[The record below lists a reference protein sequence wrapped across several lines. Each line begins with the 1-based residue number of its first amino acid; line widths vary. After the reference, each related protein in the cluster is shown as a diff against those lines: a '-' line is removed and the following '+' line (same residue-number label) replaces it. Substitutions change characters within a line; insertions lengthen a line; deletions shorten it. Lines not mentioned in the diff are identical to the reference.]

1 MENRKAEPGGRADNR
16 HRLREILAVFA
27 RHGILRGLTPVK
39 LRLIIQDL
47 GPTFVKLGQILSM
60 RQDMLPAEYCQELTL
75 LRADVSPMPFGEVKE
90 VVEAEYGV
98 PMKSLFLSFEETPLG
113 SASIAQVHAA
123 VLRDGNEVA
132 VKVQRPG
139 VRDTMARDI
148 VLLRRAAGI
157 LQRAGAISAAVM
169 ALLSDL
175 TREQHRT
182 KAMAMIGMTIGLSF
196 AVAMVVG
203 PLLTRAFGLS
213 GLFLATGA
221 MALVGIVIVMFMVP
235 RSTGTLQ
242 HRESG
247 VARQALLPTLRH
259 PDLLRLDLGIF
270 VLHAML
276 MSSFIAL
283 PLALVEKAG
292 LPKEQ
297 HWWVYL
303 TALLISFFAM
313 IPFII
318 YGEKK
323 RKMKRVLLGAVVTLM
338 LTELF
343 FWKFGDSLRAL
354 VIGTV
359 VFFTAFNLLE
369 ASLPSLISKVSPA
382 GGKGTAMGVYSTSQF
397 LGSALGGILGGW
409 MFQHGGLSVVFLGCA
424 GLAALWLAFA
434 VTMRKPPYLTSLRL
448 PLSPEALRE
457 AGLAERLKAVTG
469 VTDAV
474 IVAEESAIYIKLDTE
489 LLDRATLEQL
499 VNPAPTCEA

>member
-1 MENRKAEPGGRADNR
+1 MHDPHSERMSSGETRAASG
-16 HRLREILAVFA
+16 LALVFA
-27 RHGILRGLTPVK
+27 FRMLGMFMVLPVLATYGMDLAGATPALIGLAIGAYGLTQA
-39 LRLIIQDL
+39 I
-47 GPTFVKLGQILSM
+47 FQI
-60 RQDMLPAEYCQELTL
+60 
-75 LRADVSPMPFGEVKE
+75 PFGVISDRIGRRP
-90 VVEAEYGV
+90 VIYLGLIVFA
-98 PMKSLFLSFEETPLG
+98 LG
-113 SASIAQVHAA
+113 SVLAANSDSIW
-123 VLRDGNEVA
+123 
-132 VKVQRPG
+132 G
-139 VRDTMARDI
+139 VI
-148 VLLRRAAGI
+148 AGRI
-157 LQRAGAISAAVM
+157 LQGAGAISAAVM

-221 MALVGIVIVMFMVP
+221 MALCGIVIVMFMVP

-247 VARQALLPTLRH
+247 VAKQALLPTLRH

-434 VTMRKPPYLTSLRL
+434 VTMREPPYVTSLRL

-474 IVAEESAIYIKLDTE
+474 VVAEEAAIYIKLDTE

>member
-1 MENRKAEPGGRADNR
+1 MHDPHSERMSSGETRAASG
-16 HRLREILAVFA
+16 LALVFA
-27 RHGILRGLTPVK
+27 FRMLGMFMVLPVLATYGMDLAGATPALIGLAIGAYGLTQA
-39 LRLIIQDL
+39 I
-47 GPTFVKLGQILSM
+47 FQI
-60 RQDMLPAEYCQELTL
+60 
-75 LRADVSPMPFGEVKE
+75 PFGVISDRIGRRP
-90 VVEAEYGV
+90 VIYLGLIVFA
-98 PMKSLFLSFEETPLG
+98 LG
-113 SASIAQVHAA
+113 SVLAANSDSIW
-123 VLRDGNEVA
+123 
-132 VKVQRPG
+132 G
-139 VRDTMARDI
+139 VI
-148 VLLRRAAGI
+148 AGRI
-157 LQRAGAISAAVM
+157 LQGAGAISAAVM

-221 MALVGIVIVMFMVP
+221 MALCGIVIVMFMVP

-247 VARQALLPTLRH
+247 VAKQALLPTLRH

-409 MFQHGGLSVVFLGCA
+409 LFQHGGLSVVFLGGA

-434 VTMRKPPYLTSLRL
+434 VTMREPPYVTSLRL

>member
-1 MENRKAEPGGRADNR
+1 MQDPQSERMSGGEKRAASG
-16 HRLREILAVFA
+16 LALVFA
-27 RHGILRGLTPVK
+27 FRMLGMFMVLPVLATYGMDLAGATPALIGLAIGAYGLTQA
-39 LRLIIQDL
+39 L
-47 GPTFVKLGQILSM
+47 FQI
-60 RQDMLPAEYCQELTL
+60 
-75 LRADVSPMPFGEVKE
+75 PFGIISDRIGRRPVIYLGL
-90 VVEAEYGV
+90 VVFA
-98 PMKSLFLSFEETPLG
+98 LG
-113 SASIAQVHAA
+113 SVLAAHSDSIWGVIAGR
-123 VLRDGNEVA
+123 VLQG
-132 VKVQRPG
+132 
-139 VRDTMARDI
+139 
-148 VLLRRAAGI
+148 
-157 LQRAGAISAAVM
+157 AGAISAAVM

-221 MALVGIVIVMFMVP
+221 MALLGIVIIKFMVP
-235 RSTGTLQ
+235 QSTDTLQ

-247 VARQALLPTLRH
+247 VAKQALIPTLRH

-283 PLALVEKAG
+283 PLAFVEKGG

-323 RKMKRVLLGAVVTLM
+323 RKMKRVLLGAVSTLM

-343 FWKFGDSLRAL
+343 FWQFGDSLRML

-409 MFQHGGLSVVFLGCA
+409 FFQHGGLSAVFLGCA

-434 VTMRKPPYLTSLRL
+434 VTMREPPYVTSLRL
-448 PLSPEALRE
+448 PLTPEALRE
-457 AGLAERLKAVTG
+457 AGLAERLKAVKG

-474 IVAEESAIYIKLDTE
+474 IVAEESAIYIKLDTK

-499 VNPAPTCEA
+499 VNPAPAREA

>member
-1 MENRKAEPGGRADNR
+1 MHDPHSERMSSGETRAASG
-16 HRLREILAVFA
+16 LALVFA
-27 RHGILRGLTPVK
+27 FRMLGMFMVLPVLATYGMDLAGATPALIGLAIGAYGLTQA
-39 LRLIIQDL
+39 I
-47 GPTFVKLGQILSM
+47 FQI
-60 RQDMLPAEYCQELTL
+60 
-75 LRADVSPMPFGEVKE
+75 PFGVISDRIGRRP
-90 VVEAEYGV
+90 VIYLGLIVFA
-98 PMKSLFLSFEETPLG
+98 LG
-113 SASIAQVHAA
+113 SVLAANSDSIW
-123 VLRDGNEVA
+123 
-132 VKVQRPG
+132 G
-139 VRDTMARDI
+139 VI
-148 VLLRRAAGI
+148 AGRI
-157 LQRAGAISAAVM
+157 LQGAGAISAAVM

-221 MALVGIVIVMFMVP
+221 MALCGIVIVMFMVP

-247 VARQALLPTLRH
+247 VAKQALLPTLRH

-343 FWKFGDSLRAL
+343 FWKFGDSLRTL

-409 MFQHGGLSVVFLGCA
+409 LFQHGGLSVVFLGGA

-434 VTMRKPPYLTSLRL
+434 VTMREPPYVTSLRL
-448 PLSPEALRE
+448 PLSPEALCE
-457 AGLAERLKAVTG
+457 AGLAERLKAVNG

-474 IVAEESAIYIKLDTE
+474 IVAEEAAIYIKLDTE

>member
-1 MENRKAEPGGRADNR
+1 MHDPHSERMSGSETRAASG
-16 HRLREILAVFA
+16 LALVFA
-27 RHGILRGLTPVK
+27 FRMLGMFMVLPVLATYGMDLAGATPALIGLAIGAYGLTQA
-39 LRLIIQDL
+39 I
-47 GPTFVKLGQILSM
+47 FQI
-60 RQDMLPAEYCQELTL
+60 
-75 LRADVSPMPFGEVKE
+75 PFGVISDRIGRRPVIYLGL
-90 VVEAEYGV
+90 VVFAVGSVVAACSDSIWGV
-98 PMKSLFLSFEETPLG
+98 
-113 SASIAQVHAA
+113 IAG
-123 VLRDGNEVA
+123 R
-132 VKVQRPG
+132 
-139 VRDTMARDI
+139 
-148 VLLRRAAGI
+148 I
-157 LQRAGAISAAVM
+157 LQGAGAISAAVM

-323 RKMKRVLLGAVVTLM
+323 RKMKRVLLGAVATLM

-343 FWKFGDSLRAL
+343 FWQFGDSLRAL

-409 MFQHGGLSVVFLGCA
+409 LFQHGGLSVVFLGCA

-434 VTMRKPPYLTSLRL
+434 VTMREPPYVTSLRL

>member
-1 MENRKAEPGGRADNR
+1 MHDPHSERMSGSETRAASG
-16 HRLREILAVFA
+16 LALVFA
-27 RHGILRGLTPVK
+27 FRMLGMFMVLPVLATYGMDLAGATPALIGLAIGAYGLTQA
-39 LRLIIQDL
+39 I
-47 GPTFVKLGQILSM
+47 FQI
-60 RQDMLPAEYCQELTL
+60 
-75 LRADVSPMPFGEVKE
+75 PFGVISDRIGRRPVIYLGL
-90 VVEAEYGV
+90 VVFAVGSVVAACSDSIWGV
-98 PMKSLFLSFEETPLG
+98 
-113 SASIAQVHAA
+113 IAG
-123 VLRDGNEVA
+123 R
-132 VKVQRPG
+132 
-139 VRDTMARDI
+139 
-148 VLLRRAAGI
+148 I
-157 LQRAGAISAAVM
+157 LQGAGAISAAVM

-276 MSSFIAL
+276 MSSFIAW

-323 RKMKRVLLGAVVTLM
+323 RKMKRVLLGAVATLM

-343 FWKFGDSLRAL
+343 FWQFGDSLRAL

-434 VTMRKPPYLTSLRL
+434 VTMREPPYVTSLRL

-457 AGLAERLKAVTG
+457 AGLTERLKAVAG

-474 IVAEESAIYIKLDTE
+474 VVAEEAAIYIKLDTE

>member
-1 MENRKAEPGGRADNR
+1 MHDPHSERMSGSETRAASG
-16 HRLREILAVFA
+16 LALVFA
-27 RHGILRGLTPVK
+27 FRMLGMFMVLPVLATYGMDLAGATPALIGLAIGAYGLT
-39 LRLIIQDL
+39 QAM
-47 GPTFVKLGQILSM
+47 FQI
-60 RQDMLPAEYCQELTL
+60 
-75 LRADVSPMPFGEVKE
+75 PFGVISDRIGRRPVIYLGL
-90 VVEAEYGV
+90 VVFA
-98 PMKSLFLSFEETPLG
+98 LG
-113 SASIAQVHAA
+113 SVLAACSDSIW
-123 VLRDGNEVA
+123 
-132 VKVQRPG
+132 G
-139 VRDTMARDI
+139 VI
-148 VLLRRAAGI
+148 AGRI
-157 LQRAGAISAAVM
+157 LQGAGAISAAVM

-221 MALVGIVIVMFMVP
+221 MALVGIVIIMFMVP

-323 RKMKRVLLGAVVTLM
+323 RKMKRVLLGAVATLM

-343 FWKFGDSLRAL
+343 FWQFGDSLRTL

-409 MFQHGGLSVVFLGCA
+409 LFQHGGLSVVFLGGA

-434 VTMRKPPYLTSLRL
+434 VTMREPPYVTSLRL

-474 IVAEESAIYIKLDTE
+474 VVAEEAAIYIKLDTE

>member
-1 MENRKAEPGGRADNR
+1 MHDPHSERMSSGETRAASG
-16 HRLREILAVFA
+16 LALVFA
-27 RHGILRGLTPVK
+27 FRMLGMFMVLPVLATYGMDLAGATPALIGLAIGAYGLTQA
-39 LRLIIQDL
+39 I
-47 GPTFVKLGQILSM
+47 FQI
-60 RQDMLPAEYCQELTL
+60 
-75 LRADVSPMPFGEVKE
+75 PFGVISDRIGRRP
-90 VVEAEYGV
+90 VIYLGLIVFA
-98 PMKSLFLSFEETPLG
+98 LG
-113 SASIAQVHAA
+113 SVLAANSDSIW
-123 VLRDGNEVA
+123 
-132 VKVQRPG
+132 G
-139 VRDTMARDI
+139 VI
-148 VLLRRAAGI
+148 AGRI
-157 LQRAGAISAAVM
+157 LQGAGAISAAVM

-221 MALVGIVIVMFMVP
+221 MALLGIVIVMFMVP

-323 RKMKRVLLGAVVTLM
+323 RKMKRVLLGAVATLM

-343 FWKFGDSLRAL
+343 FWQFGDSLRAL

-359 VFFTAFNLLE
+359 AFFTAFNLLE

-409 MFQHGGLSVVFLGCA
+409 LFQHGGLSVVFLGGA

-434 VTMRKPPYLTSLRL
+434 VTMREPPYVTSLRL

-457 AGLAERLKAVTG
+457 AGLTERLKAVAG

-474 IVAEESAIYIKLDTE
+474 IVAEEAAIYIKLDTE

>member
-1 MENRKAEPGGRADNR
+1 MHDPHSERMSG
-16 HRLREILAVFA
+16 
-27 RHGILRGLTPVK
+27 
-39 LRLIIQDL
+39 
-47 GPTFVKLGQILSM
+47 S
-60 RQDMLPAEYCQELTL
+60 
-75 LRADVSPMPFGEVKE
+75 
-90 VVEAEYGV
+90 
-98 PMKSLFLSFEETPLG
+98 ET
-113 SASIAQVHAA
+113 
-123 VLRDGNEVA
+123 
-132 VKVQRPG
+132 
-139 VRDTMARDI
+139 
-148 VLLRRAAGI
+148 RAAGGLALVFAFRMLGMFMVLPVLATYGMDLAGATPALIGLAIGAYGLTQAVLQIPFGIISDRIGRRPVIYLGLVVFALGSVLAAQADSIWGVIAGRI
-157 LQRAGAISAAVM
+157 LQGAGAISAAVM

-182 KAMAMIGMTIGLSF
+182 KAMAMIGMSIGLSF

-213 GLFLATGA
+213 GLFLATAA
-221 MALVGIVIVMFMVP
+221 MALVGIALIAFVVP
-235 RSTGTLQ
+235 TSNTQLH

-247 VARQALLPTLRH
+247 VARQALGPTLRH
-259 PDLLRLDLGIF
+259 PDLLRLDVGIF
-270 VLHAML
+270 VLHAIL
-276 MSSFIAL
+276 MASFVAL
-283 PLALVEKAG
+283 PLAFVERGG

-323 RKMKRVLLGAVVTLM
+323 RKMKRVLLGAVSVLL

-343 FWKFGDSLRAL
+343 FWEVGNSLSAL

-359 VFFTAFNLLE
+359 IFFTAFNLLE

-397 LGSALGGILGGW
+397 LGAALGGILGGW
-409 MFQHGGLSVVFLGCA
+409 LFQHGGLVTVFLGCA
-424 GLAALWLAFA
+424 ALCAIWLVVA
-434 VTMRKPPYLTSLRL
+434 VTMNEPPYVTSLRM

-457 AGLAERLKAVTG
+457 AGLSERLKAVPG

-474 IVAEESAIYIKLDTE
+474 VVADEAAIYIKLDTQI
-489 LLDRATLEQL
+489 LDRSTLERL
-499 VNPAPTCEA
+499 VNPASAASEA

>member
-1 MENRKAEPGGRADNR
+1 MHDPHSERMSSGETRAASG
-16 HRLREILAVFA
+16 LALVFA
-27 RHGILRGLTPVK
+27 FRMLGMFMVLPVLATYGMDLAGATPALIGLAIGAYGLTQA
-39 LRLIIQDL
+39 I
-47 GPTFVKLGQILSM
+47 FQI
-60 RQDMLPAEYCQELTL
+60 
-75 LRADVSPMPFGEVKE
+75 PFGVISDRIGRRP
-90 VVEAEYGV
+90 VIYLGLIVFA
-98 PMKSLFLSFEETPLG
+98 LG
-113 SASIAQVHAA
+113 SVLAANSDSIW
-123 VLRDGNEVA
+123 
-132 VKVQRPG
+132 G
-139 VRDTMARDI
+139 VI
-148 VLLRRAAGI
+148 AGRI
-157 LQRAGAISAAVM
+157 LQGAGAISAAVM

-221 MALVGIVIVMFMVP
+221 MALCGIVIVMFMVP

-247 VARQALLPTLRH
+247 VAKQALLPTLRH

-434 VTMRKPPYLTSLRL
+434 VTMREPPYVTSLRL

-474 IVAEESAIYIKLDTE
+474 LVTEESAIYIKLDTE

>member
-1 MENRKAEPGGRADNR
+1 MHDPHSELMSSGETRAASG
-16 HRLREILAVFA
+16 LALVFA
-27 RHGILRGLTPVK
+27 FRMLGMFMVLPVLATYGMDLAGATPALIGLAIGAYGLTQA
-39 LRLIIQDL
+39 I
-47 GPTFVKLGQILSM
+47 FQI
-60 RQDMLPAEYCQELTL
+60 
-75 LRADVSPMPFGEVKE
+75 PFGVISDRIGRRP
-90 VVEAEYGV
+90 VIYLGLIVFA
-98 PMKSLFLSFEETPLG
+98 LG
-113 SASIAQVHAA
+113 SVLAANSDSIW
-123 VLRDGNEVA
+123 
-132 VKVQRPG
+132 G
-139 VRDTMARDI
+139 VI
-148 VLLRRAAGI
+148 AGRI
-157 LQRAGAISAAVM
+157 LQGAGAISAAVM

-221 MALVGIVIVMFMVP
+221 MALCGIVIVMFMVP

-247 VARQALLPTLRH
+247 VAKQALLPTLRH

-343 FWKFGDSLRAL
+343 FWKFGDSLRTL

-409 MFQHGGLSVVFLGCA
+409 LFQHGGLSVVFLGGA

-434 VTMRKPPYLTSLRL
+434 VTMREPPYVTSLRL

-457 AGLAERLKAVTG
+457 AGLAERLKAVNG

-474 IVAEESAIYIKLDTE
+474 IVAEEAAIYIKLDTE

>member
-1 MENRKAEPGGRADNR
+1 MHDPHSDRMSGSETRAASG
-16 HRLREILAVFA
+16 LALVFA
-27 RHGILRGLTPVK
+27 FRMLGMFMVLPVLATYGMDLVGATPALIGLAIGAYGLTQA
-39 LRLIIQDL
+39 I
-47 GPTFVKLGQILSM
+47 FQI
-60 RQDMLPAEYCQELTL
+60 
-75 LRADVSPMPFGEVKE
+75 PFGVISDRIGRRP
-90 VVEAEYGV
+90 VIYLGLIVFA
-98 PMKSLFLSFEETPLG
+98 LG
-113 SASIAQVHAA
+113 SVLAANSDSIWGVIAGR
-123 VLRDGNEVA
+123 VLQG
-132 VKVQRPG
+132 
-139 VRDTMARDI
+139 
-148 VLLRRAAGI
+148 
-157 LQRAGAISAAVM
+157 AGAISAAVM

-354 VIGTV
+354 VVGTV

-409 MFQHGGLSVVFLGCA
+409 LFQHGGLSVVFLGCA

-434 VTMRKPPYLTSLRL
+434 VTMREPPYVTSLRL

-457 AGLAERLKAVTG
+457 AGLAERLKAVNG

-474 IVAEESAIYIKLDTE
+474 IVTEESAIYIKLDTE